1 MLPARLRLFWIVG
14 FLLIAAVATA
24 QDENPPYL
32 GIGLQPDGEVGIVVD
47 SIYPD
52 SPAELADLQIGDVI
66 YSLNNEPVLPMTI
79 GEQISQMQA
88 GDVIQLGVVRQGE
101 GLTVEVTLSARPTDF
116 GAIIPTPESLEDVVV
131 QAPRP
136 RLGLAV
142 VPSDDPVGVRVIDF
156 GADSPAQTAGVQL
169 EDVITAINEMPT
181 TGPADL
187 QEALEGL
194 AVGDRVTL
202 AIIRAGETLEVEVEL
217 GESEAI
223 LRFENLTPDQV
234 QAFGLVYQDGRLLVE
249 EPQDPAYLE
258 SVGLQAGDEITALNG
273 QALDTPNLAF
283 DSITQTMQTDALTVT
298 VEREGETVDIT
309 LTLQQSLPIL
319 MVLSSN

>member
-1 MLPARLRLFWIVG
+1 MLHKLSSLFWALAC
-14 FLLIAAVATA
+14 LLVVASATA
-24 QDENPPYL
+24 QEETPPYL
-32 GIGLQPDGEVGIVVD
+32 GIGLQPDGQVGIMVD
-47 SIYPD
+47 NVYPD
-52 SPAELADLQIGDVI
+52 SPAEQAGLQIGDVI
-66 YSLNNEPVLPMTI
+66 YTLNGEPVLPMTI
-79 GEQISQMQA
+79 GEQISQMQV
-88 GDVIQLGVVRQGE
+88 GEVIQLGVVRQGE

-116 GAIIPTPESLEDVVV
+116 GAVVPTPESLEDVVV

-156 GADSPAQTAGVQL
+156 GTDSPAQLAGVQL
-169 EDVITAINEMPT
+169 EDVITSINGIT
-181 TGPADL
+181 VTGPADL

-223 LRFENLTPDQV
+223 LRFDNLTPDQV
-234 QAFGLVYQDGRLLVE
+234 QAFGLVFSDGRLLVE
-249 EPQDPAYLE
+249 APQDPAYLE
-258 SVGLQAGDEITALNG
+258 SVGLQVGDEITALNG

-283 DSITQTMQTDALTVT
+283 DSITQTMQTDTLILTVQ
-298 VEREGETVDIT
+298 REGETVDIT